1 MKTEL
6 VPKKKYSI
14 ISYICLLIGI
24 LCFLFVF
31 ITPTRIAN
39 AGNIVGDYITVAL
52 TVAGIIL
59 SIITMTKKTE
69 KKGIAILSFIL
80 SSSFFIFWIIAIILL
95 FTGQI
100 SFAPLMCSKKSP
112 SRMKDSFYSL
122 SSG

>member
-1 MKTEL
+1 MKTEIG
-6 VPKKKYSI
+6 PKKKYSI
-14 ISYICLLIGI
+14 ISYISLLIGI

-39 AGNIVGDYITVAL
+39 AGNIVGDYV

-59 SIITMTKKTE
+59 SLITMAKKTE
-69 KKGIAILSFIL
+69 KKGIAILSLIL

-100 SFAPLMCSKKSP
+100 SFAP
-112 SRMKDSFYSL
+112 
-122 SSG
+122 

>member
-1 MKTEL
+1 MKTKIG
-6 VPKKKYSI
+6 PKKKYNI
-14 ISYICLLIGI
+14 ISYTSLLIGI

-39 AGNIVGDYITVAL
+39 AGNIVGDYVTVAL

-59 SIITMTKKTE
+59 SVITMAKKTE
-69 KKGIAILSFIL
+69 KKGIAILSLIL

-100 SFAPLMCSKKSP
+100 SFAP
-112 SRMKDSFYSL
+112 
-122 SSG
+122 

>member
-6 VPKKKYSI
+6 VPKKKYSK
-14 ISYICLLIGI
+14 ISYISLLIGI

-59 SIITMTKKTE
+59 SIITMMKKTE

-100 SFAPLMCSKKSP
+100 SFAP
-112 SRMKDSFYSL
+112 
-122 SSG
+122 

>member
-1 MKTEL
+1 METEV

-14 ISYICLLIGI
+14 ISYISLLIGI

-31 ITPTRIAN
+31 VTPTRIAN

-52 TVAGIIL
+52 TGAGIIL
-59 SIITMTKKTE
+59 SIITMTKQTE
-69 KKGIAILSFIL
+69 KKGIAILSLIL

-100 SFAPLMCSKKSP
+100 SFAP
-112 SRMKDSFYSL
+112 
-122 SSG
+122 

>member
-1 MKTEL
+1 MKTEII
-6 VPKKKYSI
+6 PKKKYSI
-14 ISYICLLIGI
+14 ISYISLLIGI

-52 TVAGIIL
+52 TVVGIIL

-69 KKGIAILSFIL
+69 KKGIAFLSFIL
-80 SSSFFIFWIIAIILL
+80 SSSFFIFWIIVIILL

-100 SFAPLMCSKKSP
+100 SFAP
-112 SRMKDSFYSL
+112 
-122 SSG
+122 

>member
-1 MKTEL
+1 MKTEIG
-6 VPKKKYSI
+6 PKKKCSI

-39 AGNIVGDYITVAL
+39 AGNIVGDYVTVAL

-59 SIITMTKKTE
+59 SVITMAKKTE
-69 KKGIAILSFIL
+69 KKGIAILSLIL

-100 SFAPLMCSKKSP
+100 SFAP
-112 SRMKDSFYSL
+112 
-122 SSG
+122 

>member
-1 MKTEL
+1 MKTEI

-14 ISYICLLIGI
+14 ISYISLLIGI

-31 ITPTRIAN
+31 VTPTRIAN
-39 AGNIVGDYITVAL
+39 ADNIVGDYITVAL

-59 SIITMTKKTE
+59 SIITMTKKAE
-69 KKGIAILSFIL
+69 KKGIAILSLIL

-100 SFAPLMCSKKSP
+100 SFAP
-112 SRMKDSFYSL
+112 
-122 SSG
+122 

>member
-1 MKTEL
+1 MKAEI

-14 ISYICLLIGI
+14 ISYISLLIGI

-39 AGNIVGDYITVAL
+39 AGNIVGDYVTVAL

-59 SIITMTKKTE
+59 SVITMAKKTE
-69 KKGIAILSFIL
+69 KNGIAILSFIL

-100 SFAPLMCSKKSP
+100 SFAP
-112 SRMKDSFYSL
+112 
-122 SSG
+122 

>member
-1 MKTEL
+1 MKTEI
-6 VPKKKYSI
+6 VSKKKYSI
-14 ISYICLLIGI
+14 ISYISLLIGI

-39 AGNIVGDYITVAL
+39 VGNIVGDYV

-59 SIITMTKKTE
+59 SVITMAKKTE
-69 KKGIAILSFIL
+69 KKRITILSFIL

-100 SFAPLMCSKKSP
+100 SFAP
-112 SRMKDSFYSL
+112 
-122 SSG
+122 

>member
-1 MKTEL
+1 MKTEI

-14 ISYICLLIGI
+14 ISYVSLLIGI

-39 AGNIVGDYITVAL
+39 AGNIVGDYITIVL
-52 TVAGIIL
+52 TGVGIIL
-59 SIITMTKKTE
+59 SIITMTKRTE
-69 KKGIAILSFIL
+69 KKGIAILSLIL

-100 SFAPLMCSKKSP
+100 SFAP
-112 SRMKDSFYSL
+112 
-122 SSG
+122 

>member
-1 MKTEL
+1 MIAPPL
-6 VPKKKYSI
+6 VSHSFTYKI
-14 ISYICLLIGI
+14 LTAYICLLIGI

-80 SSSFFIFWIIAIILL
+80 SSSFFIFWIIAIILVL
-95 FTGQI
+95 TGRV
-100 SFAPLMCSKKSP
+100 SFAP
-112 SRMKDSFYSL
+112 
-122 SSG
+122 

>member
-1 MKTEL
+1 MKTEI

-14 ISYICLLIGI
+14 ISYISLLIGV

-39 AGNIVGDYITVAL
+39 VGNVVGDYITVAL

-59 SIITMTKKTE
+59 SSITMTKQTE
-69 KKGIAILSFIL
+69 KKGIVILSLIL
-80 SSSFFIFWIIAIILL
+80 SLSLFIFWIITIILL

-100 SFAPLMCSKKSP
+100 SFAP
-112 SRMKDSFYSL
+112 
-122 SSG
+122 

>member
-1 MKTEL
+1 MNTEI

-14 ISYICLLIGI
+14 ISYISLLIGI

-59 SIITMTKKTE
+59 SVITMTKKTE
-69 KKGIAILSFIL
+69 KKGIAIVSLIL
-80 SSSFFIFWIIAIILL
+80 SSSFLVFWIITIILL

-100 SFAPLMCSKKSP
+100 SFAP
-112 SRMKDSFYSL
+112 
-122 SSG
+122 

>member
-1 MKTEL
+1 MKTEI
-6 VPKKKYSI
+6 VSKKKYSI
-14 ISYICLLIGI
+14 ISYISLLIGI

-39 AGNIVGDYITVAL
+39 VGNVVGDYITVAL

-59 SIITMTKKTE
+59 SNITMTKQTE
-69 KKGIAILSFIL
+69 KKGIAIISIIL
-80 SSSFFIFWIIAIILL
+80 SLSLLIFWMITIILL

-100 SFAPLMCSKKSP
+100 SFALVMCNKKSP
-112 SRMKDSFYSL
+112 SRGKDSFYSL

>member
-1 MKTEL
+1 METEV

-14 ISYICLLIGI
+14 ISYISLLIGI

-31 ITPTRIAN
+31 VTPTRIAN

-59 SIITMTKKTE
+59 SIITMTKQTE
-69 KKGIAILSFIL
+69 KKGIAILSLIL

-100 SFAPLMCSKKSP
+100 SFAP
-112 SRMKDSFYSL
+112 
-122 SSG
+122 

>member
-1 MKTEL
+1 MKTEI

-14 ISYICLLIGI
+14 ISYISLLIGI

-31 ITPTRIAN
+31 VTPTRIAN
-39 AGNIVGDYITVAL
+39 EGNIVGDYITVAL

-69 KKGIAILSFIL
+69 KKGIAILSLIL

-100 SFAPLMCSKKSP
+100 SFAP
-112 SRMKDSFYSL
+112 
-122 SSG
+122 

>member
-1 MKTEL
+1 MKIEL

-100 SFAPLMCSKKSP
+100 SFAP
-112 SRMKDSFYSL
+112 
-122 SSG
+122 

>member
-1 MKTEL
+1 MKTEI

-14 ISYICLLIGI
+14 ISYISLLIGI

-39 AGNIVGDYITVAL
+39 AGNIVGDYVTVAL

-59 SIITMTKKTE
+59 SVITMAKKTE

-100 SFAPLMCSKKSP
+100 SFAP
-112 SRMKDSFYSL
+112 
-122 SSG
+122 

>member
-6 VPKKKYSI
+6 VPKKKYSK
-14 ISYICLLIGI
+14 ISYISLLIGT

-39 AGNIVGDYITVAL
+39 AGNIVGDYVTVAL

-59 SIITMTKKTE
+59 SVITMAKKTE
-69 KKGIAILSFIL
+69 KKGIAILSLIL

-100 SFAPLMCSKKSP
+100 SFAP
-112 SRMKDSFYSL
+112 
-122 SSG
+122 

>member
-14 ISYICLLIGI
+14 ISYISLLIGI

-39 AGNIVGDYITVAL
+39 VGNVVGDYITVAL

-59 SIITMTKKTE
+59 SVITMTRRQRRR
-69 KKGIAILSFIL
+69 G
-80 SSSFFIFWIIAIILL
+80 LL
-95 FTGQI
+95 FFHSYCPYHYLYFG
-100 SFAPLMCSKKSP
+100 L
-112 SRMKDSFYSL
+112 SRLYYCLLVKLVLRRNMQ
-122 SSG
+122 

>member
-1 MKTEL
+1 MKTEI
-6 VPKKKYSI
+6 VPKKKYSL
-14 ISYICLLIGI
+14 ISYISLLIGI

-39 AGNIVGDYITVAL
+39 AGNIGGDYVTVAL

-59 SIITMTKKTE
+59 SVITMAKKTE
-69 KKGIAILSFIL
+69 KKGIAILSLIL

-100 SFAPLMCSKKSP
+100 SFAP
-112 SRMKDSFYSL
+112 
-122 SSG
+122 